1 MAHGTVNDDKF
12 ENNYCITFNN
22 NPKPKKTK
30 FSIFL
35 RKNSYAHLL
44 GKTLTYIYVFLR
56 IYHTTQFFLNAL
68 VFQKR
73 IFTNNC
79 VNFYQLI
86 FLKFLGFYFTY
97 FCVFFF
103 FLKWYFIRVFK
114 ILWQT

>member
-35 RKNSYAHLL
+35 RNNSYAHHL
-44 GKTLTYIYVFLR
+44 GEKLTYIYVFLR

-73 IFTNNC
+73 IFTKNY
-79 VNFYQLI
+79 VYFLTSNFS
-86 FLKFLGFYFTY
+86 KFKVLN
-97 FCVFFF
+97 
-103 FLKWYFIRVFK
+103 L
-114 ILWQT
+114 